1 MTKLKTIDA
10 IRTSVQ
16 SIKKYVENENNKKQ
30 DKIIY
35 KSNETTIIPLRN
47 KVPLDG
53 SLFILDYPLGLVD
66 GGEYSVKLKFAE
78 GIFEFEESA
87 LFSFLGLERV
97 TDLNYEI
104 KNNYMTFTNK
114 FVAYSENG
122 IIFLEVGYE
131 GAGFFIAVDRVGMNL
146 ETGEQY
152 LTNDSS
158 ALLCL
163 EEFVKLVDY
172 VEIVGPRQYEIS
184 ENFFNTHK
192 LVSPFTQDDFDE
204 IVGNIFGDQYKSK
217 ATFTFIDTDAAP
229 KEYKYP
235 YIEEPYYA
243 KELICNIYYDDGTVT
258 TIPFMMMGEGVPG
271 SNNYSYVASVSP
283 DNGGV
288 SIMINNANDENE
300 WRIILDYDLSSY
312 FVMPEGMNK
321 IEVVVIP

>member
-47 KVPLDG
+47 KVPIDG
-53 SLFILDYPLGLVD
+53 CLFILDYSLGLVD
-66 GGEYSVKLKFAE
+66 GEQYSVKIKFIE
-78 GIFEFEESA
+78 GVFESEEST
-87 LFSFLGLERV
+87 LFSFLGLERT

-104 KNNYMTFTNK
+104 KNNYMIFINK
-114 FVAYSENG
+114 FVAHSENG
-122 IIFLEVGYE
+122 AMFLEVGNEEATY
-131 GAGFFIAVDRVGMNL
+131 FIAADRVGMNL
-146 ETGEQY
+146 ETGDQY

-158 ALLCL
+158 ALFCL
-163 EEFVKLVDY
+163 EGFVKLIDH
-172 VEIVGPRQYEIS
+172 VEIIGSRQYEIN
-184 ENFFNTHK
+184 ENFFNTHE
-192 LVSPFTQDDFDE
+192 LVSTFTQDDFDE
-204 IVGNIFGDQYKSK
+204 IVENIFGDQYKSR
-217 ATFTFIDTDAAP
+217 AVFTFVDIDAAP

-243 KELICNIYYDDGTVT
+243 KELICNIYHDDGTVT
-258 TIPFMMMGEGVPG
+258 TTPFWIMGEGGPG
-271 SNNYSYVASVSP
+271 SDNYSYYAPVSS